1 MRIALA
7 QTNPIVGDLCGNCS
21 KVITAARRARKSGAD
36 LVVFPELT
44 LTGYPPEDLLEDAG
58 FVGAEADARRYI
70 AESLPAD
77 LGCIVGGLSKSAK
90 RPGKPLHN
98 AAFLY
103 ENGRL
108 VGEVHKSLLPTYDIF
123 DERRHFEP
131 ARERQLITWRGYR
144 LGLHICEDLWN
155 VNGDLQSLYRADPIR
170 DLADRGADILIN
182 ICASPFSD
190 NKHHE
195 REALISTT
203 WDRHRLPYV
212 FVNQVGANTDLIFDG
227 RSCVKHEQGW
237 TYLPAFEEALMVWD
251 MESKTAVFSA
261 AANSSTSSGRIPVV
275 ARSPSS
281 ELELLRD
288 ALTLGIRDYFHKTGA
303 FKCVFIGL
311 SGGIDSAV
319 TCALAVRALGSEQ
332 VVGVAMPSIYSS
344 EGSLRDAKALAEQ
357 LGIRLLKIPIHDAVR
372 AFGSALSEAFEATDP
387 GIAEENIQAR
397 IRGTLLMALANKF
410 DGIVLNTGNKSEL
423 SMGYATLYGDMNGA
437 LGVLGDVYKMDVY
450 ALANLLNADGPCVP
464 QSTITKPPSAE
475 LRPDQTDQDSLPPY
489 DVLDRVLGRFI
500 EHGES
505 AATIA
510 NQSGLDVK
518 LVQTIT
524 QQVDRNDYKRRQ
536 APPSLRVSVKA
547 FGTGRR
553 LPIVKRRSIPPSSAT
568 T

>member
-1 MRIALA
+1 MKIALA
-7 QTNPIVGDLCGNCS
+7 QTNPIVGDLSGNCS
-21 KVITAARRARKSGAD
+21 KVITAAREAHKSGAD

-70 AESLPAD
+70 ASNLPEN
-77 LGCIVGGLSKSAK
+77 LGCVVGGLSKNIQK
-90 RPGKPLHN
+90 PGKPLYN

-103 ENGRL
+103 ENGQL
-108 VGEVHKSLLPTYDIF
+108 VGEIHKSLLPTYDIF

-131 ARERQLITWRGYR
+131 AQERRLIAWRGHR

-155 VNGDLQSLYRADPIR
+155 VNGDLQNLYRADPIG
-170 DLADRGADILIN
+170 DLAAQGADILIN

-190 NKHHE
+190 NKRRE

-227 RSCVKHEQGW
+227 RSCVRDEHGW

-251 MESKTAVFSA
+251 LSSKTAATSPLA
-261 AANSSTSSGRIPVV
+261 AVSNSSRHNPVL
-275 ARSPSS
+275 AQNPSS

-344 EGSLRDAKALAEQ
+344 EGSLRDATALAEQ
-357 LGIRLLKIPIHDAVR
+357 LGIRLLKIPIHDAVQ

-475 LRPDQTDQDSLPPY
+475 LRPDQTDQASLPPY
-489 DVLDRVLGRFI
+489 DVLDHVLRRFI
-500 EHGES
+500 EHRES

-536 APPSLRVSVKA
+536 APPSLRVGVKA